1 MFQIIILYFRTLPF
15 FAKICNTLSVFSIK
29 KEQLHAFRHASV
41 LLETDIHQYPT
52 LRAAF
57 QPDIALFTIQE
68 IQPLPDIAKTD
79 ALIIRRSFSDLPV
92 NRCHF
97 LRFQKGAGI
106 LHLNGKT
113 LRFPDPEINVPH
125 LRGAASVNE
134 TILHHRLND
143 KPRKILILDSV
154 ITL

>member
-1 MFQIIILYFRTLPF
+1 MTHSPRSKQ
-15 FAKICNTLSVFSIK
+15 
-29 KEQLHAFRHASV
+29 KEQLHHLPTMPLF
-41 LLETDIHQYPT
+41 LLKSKTNIHQYPT

-68 IQPLPDIAKTD
+68 IQPLPDIAKTNT
-79 ALIIRRSFSDLPV
+79 LTIRRSFSDLPV
-92 NRCHF
+92 DLCHF
-97 LRFQKGAGI
+97 FRFQKGAGI

-113 LRFPDPEINVPH
+113 LRLPDPKVNMPD

-143 KPRKILILDSV
+143 KPRKILVLDSV

>member
-1 MFQIIILYFRTLPF
+1 MSSNNVS
-15 FAKICNTLSVFSIK
+15 A
-29 KEQLHAFRHASV
+29 
-41 LLETDIHQYPT
+41 LLLLKTNIHQYPT

-57 QPDIALFTIQE
+57 QPDIALFSIQE
-68 IQPLPDIAKTD
+68 VQTLPDIAKTD

-92 NRCHF
+92 DLCHF
-97 LRFQKGAGI
+97 LRLQKGAGI

-113 LRFPDPEINVPH
+113 LRLPDPEINVPRF
-125 LRGAASVNE
+125 RGAASVNE

>member
-1 MFQIIILYFRTLPF
+1 MSSNNVS
-15 FAKICNTLSVFSIK
+15 A
-29 KEQLHAFRHASV
+29 
-41 LLETDIHQYPT
+41 LLLLKTNIHQYPT

-57 QPDIALFTIQE
+57 QPDIALFSIQE
-68 IQPLPDIAKTD
+68 VQTLPDIAKTD

-92 NRCHF
+92 DLCHF

-113 LRFPDPEINVPH
+113 LRLPDPEINVPRF
-125 LRGAASVNE
+125 RGAASVNE